1 MSVVTRELKL
11 SLILGFSLVLV
22 VTVLVSDYLSKA
34 RSTRLDG
41 TNPGAPVAISAPHPN
56 VDELKSKIEQQEERL
71 AAAEREQALT
81 VSNQHPTP
89 KTFTPDGEA
98 PRSGLVEAP
107 NAGELAQGNE
117 SEHTPLEIIQTRGR
131 GTELPAG
138 RSGGDASPAGASKD
152 RTHTVVSGDTLYQLA
167 QKYYR
172 NGSYHAQLQ
181 KYNKLQSSGLKVGTT
196 IKIPTVEV
204 LTGRLSAPTQPRPQL
219 AINDLKPLVDVD
231 RQQNAAKETEV
242 EGPTAEPV
250 ELITPKP
257 EAAKPAVKAGSYTVK
272 KGDTL
277 GHIAQRE
284 LGTSKR
290 SSEILSLNSGVL
302 KAPEDLRIG
311 MVIKLPAK

>member
-1 MSVVTRELKL
+1 MCVVTRELKL

-41 TNPGAPVAISAPHPN
+41 TNPGAPVAMSEPHPKA
-56 VDELKSKIEQQEERL
+56 DELKSKTEQQEERL
-71 AAAEREQALT
+71 AAAEREQAQL
-81 VSNQHPTP
+81 VSNPHPTP
-89 KTFTPDGEA
+89 KTFTPDGPS
-98 PRSGLVEAP
+98 PRSGLVEAS
-107 NAGELAQGNE
+107 NAGELAKGNE
-117 SEHTPLEIIQTRGR
+117 AEHAPFEINQGR
-131 GTELPAG
+131 DRVNSLPAG
-138 RSGGDASPAGASKD
+138 RSAGDGSPVVASND

-181 KYNKLQSSGLKVGTT
+181 KYNELKSSGLKVGTT

-204 LTGRLSAPTQPRPQL
+204 LTGRMSAPTQPRPQL
-219 AINDLKPLVDVD
+219 AINDLKPLMDVD
-231 RQQNAAKETEV
+231 REQDSGAEMPKAEVAKPE
-242 EGPTAEPV
+242 A
-250 ELITPKP
+250 PKA

-302 KAPEDLRIG
+302 KAPEDLRVG

>member
-1 MSVVTRELKL
+1 MTRELKL

-41 TNPGAPVAISAPHPN
+41 TNPGAPVATSSQPAPN

-71 AAAEREQALT
+71 AAAEREQAQL
-81 VSNQHPTP
+81 VSNPHPTP
-89 KTFTPDGEA
+89 KSFTPDGPA
-98 PRSGLVEAP
+98 PRSGLVEAS
-107 NAGELAQGNE
+107 NAGELAKGNE
-117 SEHTPLEIIQTRGR
+117 SEHAPFVIDQSRDR
-131 GTELPAG
+131 GTTLPAG
-138 RSGGDASPAGASKD
+138 RSGGDSSLADASTD

-172 NGSYHAQLQ
+172 NGSYHSQLQ

-196 IKIPTVEV
+196 IKIPTVDV
-204 LTGRLSAPTQPRPQL
+204 LTGRMSAPTQPRPQL
-219 AINDLKPLVDVD
+219 AINDLKPLMDVD
-231 RQQNAAKETEV
+231 REQNAAKEPE
-242 EGPTAEPV
+242 AQ
-250 ELITPKP
+250 TPKAEAAKP
-257 EAAKPAVKAGSYTVK
+257 EAPKAEAAKPAVKAGSYTVK

-290 SSEILSLNSGVL
+290 SNEILSLNSGVL
-302 KAPEDLRIG
+302 KAPEDLRVG